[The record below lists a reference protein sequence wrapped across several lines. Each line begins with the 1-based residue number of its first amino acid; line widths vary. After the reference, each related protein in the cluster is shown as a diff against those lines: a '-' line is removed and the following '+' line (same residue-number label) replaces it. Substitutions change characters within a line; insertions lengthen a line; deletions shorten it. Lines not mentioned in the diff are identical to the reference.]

1 MTKQP
6 AATPSTTTRTLDP
19 EVQPA
24 SVRPSWTAAQK
35 LALLAE
41 YEAFPHG
48 SAERG
53 AFLRRNGLYTSHMSK
68 WRRVRDQGALAG
80 FAPQARGPKP
90 APQDPLVAE
99 NARLQGEL
107 ARVQARL
114 TQAEAVIDIQ
124 KKVAQLLGSLP
135 LPATPVAP

>member
-6 AATPSTTTRTLDP
+6 AATPSSTTRTLDP
-19 EVQPA
+19 EVQPSSA
-24 SVRPSWTAAQK
+24 RPRWTAAQK

-41 YEAFPHG
+41 YEAFSHG

-68 WRRVRDQGALAG
+68 WRRLRDQGALAG
-80 FAPQARGPKP
+80 LAPQARGPKP
-90 APQDPLVAE
+90 PPHDPLVAE
-99 NARLQGEL
+99 NARLQGDL
-107 ARVQARL
+107 ARAQARL

-124 KKVAQLLGSLP
+124 KKVAQLLGALP
-135 LPATPVAP
+135 LATTPAAP